1 MKFKPALL
9 AAGAFL
15 ALSSAAHAEVVNLAT
30 WGFNGNTKPATDHG
44 GAYFDPIGVSTTF
57 VSQTGS
63 SDTTG
68 NGQALN
74 TSGYASQGTGNMTTG
89 VQFSLDTTGFDHI
102 VFSFDQRNSATASA
116 WTALLYTI
124 DGGDNWIQA
133 TTFQMLRDSV
143 FVKGLS
149 FDFTNILGV
158 ADNNSFAV
166 QLVSMFAPGTNAYAP
181 TGSGNY
187 GTGGTIRYDM
197 VKFTGSE
204 IIPAAVPEPESLAL
218 MLAGLGAMGLVLRR
232 RKTQA

>member
-1 MKFKPALL
+1 MNFKPALL

-15 ALSSAAHAEVVNLAT
+15 ALSSVAHADTVDLAT
-30 WGFNGNTKPATDHG
+30 WAFNGNTKPATDHG
-44 GAYFDPIGVSTTF
+44 GAFFDPLGVSTTF

-63 SDTTG
+63 SDPLGT
-68 NGQALN
+68 GQALN
-74 TSGYASQGTGNMTTG
+74 TAGYASQGTGNMTTG
-89 VQFSLDTTGFDHI
+89 VQFSLDTTGFENI

-133 TTFQMLRDSV
+133 TTFRMLRDST

-149 FDFTNILGV
+149 FDFSNILGV

-166 QLVSMFAPGTNAYAP
+166 QLVSMFAPGTNAYAA
-181 TGSGNY
+181 TGTGNY

-197 VKFTGSE
+197 VKFTGTE
-204 IIPAAVPEPESLAL
+204 IITAAVPEPESLAL
-218 MLAGLGAMGLVLRR
+218 MLAGLGAMGVVLRR
-232 RKTQA
+232 RKQA